1 MSDDDALTR
10 TLRDGADPGLAPGA
24 ADRIAAGAWERASRL
39 RADGAPRRLA
49 LRRAGWI
56 AAAAAVLVAGVFA
69 ARGPDAAFA
78 VEGDPVMVQRG
89 DDWVSSFEVP
99 AGVYVRAPAG
109 VRLLRSRAGD
119 VLRPSPGSLFR
130 LVAERT
136 TERTAARPV
145 WRAEF
150 TQGGGVVD
158 GAGVVVAMR
167 GEAVV
172 ERDPAAATI
181 RLSFGVDDGAPRFAV
196 GEGRVVARALGSG
209 ERLRLDASEKAAY
222 LTISGTGGVERR
234 FAKVEKWSPAAASR
248 IADGALPFVDAGFY
262 GTRGITLVGGTR
274 AEGFLAFDVPSAAV
288 NDALKCV
295 NGAAAFRA
303 MVNVRCSTATPT
315 RYVYEKD
322 ATRVEVDVDACGA
335 VSVVSPSGRRTFA
348 DLATFRRDAPDVA
361 ALFGDTIR
369 K

>member
-1 MSDDDALTR
+1 MSDLDPMTR
-10 TLRDGADPGLAPGA
+10 RLRDGADPGLAPGA
-24 ADRIAAGAWERASRL
+24 AERIAAGAWDRAARL

-56 AAAAAVLVAGVFA
+56 AAAAALLVAGVFA
-69 ARGPDAAFA
+69 LRGSDAAFA

-89 DDWVSSFEVP
+89 DGWVSTLEVP
-99 AGVYVRAPAG
+99 ADVFVRAPAG

-130 LVAERT
+130 LVAERST
-136 TERTAARPV
+136 SRPV

-167 GEAVV
+167 GEVRV
-172 ERDPAAATI
+172 ERDPAASKF
-181 RLSFGVDDGAPRFAV
+181 RLSFGLDEGGPRFAV
-196 GEGRVVARALGSG
+196 GAGRAVARALGSG
-209 ERLRLDASEKAAY
+209 EHLSLDASENAAY
-222 LTISGTGGVERR
+222 LTISVTGGVERR
-234 FAKVEKWSPAAASR
+234 FAKVEKWSPAAASQ
-248 IADGALPFVDAGFY
+248 IAGGAVRFVDADFHGS
-262 GTRGITLVGGTR
+262 RGITLVGGTG
-274 AEGFLAFDVPSAAV
+274 ADGFLAFDVPSAAV
-288 NDALKCV
+288 TDALKCV

-303 MVNVRCSTATPT
+303 LVNVRCATTSPT

-335 VSVVSPSGRRTFA
+335 VTVVSPSGRRTFA
-348 DLATFRRDAPDVA
+348 NVDAFRRDAPDLA
-361 ALFGDTIR
+361 ALFGDTI
-369 K
+369 KK